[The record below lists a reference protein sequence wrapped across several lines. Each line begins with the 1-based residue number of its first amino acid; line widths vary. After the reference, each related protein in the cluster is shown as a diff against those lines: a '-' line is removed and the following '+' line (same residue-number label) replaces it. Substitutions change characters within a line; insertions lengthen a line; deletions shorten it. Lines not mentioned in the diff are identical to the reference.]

1 MVVTVADVQKL
12 LPAYKGLTTDQITGA
27 INSAQAY
34 LDGINPDWA
43 QSTNAD
49 TIQTFAAASITLQ
62 LHFPQNV
69 NAYTALD
76 NKVMEMI
83 QSMWNSANMFK
94 KKSRF
99 GRVVNTSDMDE

>member
-27 INSAQAY
+27 IESAQAY

-69 NAYTALD
+69 NAYTASFQLCRE
-76 NKVMEMI
+76 NHI
-83 QSMWNSANMFK
+83 SLPLNPIA
-94 KKSRF
+94 RII
-99 GRVVNTSDMDE
+99 